1 MKALKAGFDAFCAD
15 VKTDVESVKEAEG
28 VVDTIKAVATTK
40 TGTLAMRV
48 LSVMGFS
55 YIACTTTSTL
65 LSVVSVL
72 SVCFITYSMFK
83 KEECSIFDYL
93 DISFVIAMFNSD
105 D

>member
-1 MKALKAGFDAFCAD
+1 MFNQLLKSILIGSSNSQF
-15 VKTDVESVKEAEG
+15 
-28 VVDTIKAVATTK
+28 
-40 TGTLAMRV
+40 
-48 LSVMGFS
+48 